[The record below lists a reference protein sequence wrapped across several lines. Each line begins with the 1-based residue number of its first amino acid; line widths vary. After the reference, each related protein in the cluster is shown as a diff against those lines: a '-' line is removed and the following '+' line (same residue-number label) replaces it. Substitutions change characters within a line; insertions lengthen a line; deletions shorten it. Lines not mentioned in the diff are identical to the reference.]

1 MHPAYT
7 PALSSSLRVRVAT
20 RGHPN
25 PPMGRSVNWAQH
37 ICISPASSC
46 TGAVGGISEIVASA
60 IKFHNMRI
68 KNSDLEF
75 VLQLPTTIPSL
86 S

>member
-7 PALSSSLRVRVAT
+7 PALRPSLRVRVAT

-46 TGAVGGISEIVASA
+46 TGVVGAISEIVASA
-60 IKFHNMRI
+60 IKFHNMHI

-75 VLQLPTTIPSL
+75 VL
-86 S
+86 